1 MSKHTPGPWK
11 AENRPGVG
19 WIVRWDN
26 PESQI
31 CSLRWIGG
39 PHLPEVDR
47 IVEADARLIA
57 AAPDLFEACKR
68 ADDIMEALGVRG
80 IKECLD
86 DFPKQLYF
94 ADFWAEA
101 HQKLR
106 TAIQKAEES
115 P

>member
-1 MSKHTPGPWK
+1 MSKHTSGPWK

-57 AAPDLFEACKR
+57 VTPDLLEAVIK
-68 ADDIMEALGVRG
+68 AAIPLEAIYASVHWEL
-80 IKECLD
+80 
-86 DFPKQLYF
+86 
-94 ADFWAEA
+94 AEELKDTVVDA
-101 HQKLR
+101 VL
-106 TAIQKAEES
+106 AIRKVIDKMEES